1 MGRRAGDGIA
11 TNANGRKF
19 RGGVW
24 ENGQLIKEVKLILE
38 KHAPTKSQYP
48 SAPPETRHA
57 CATRPHCAAHNAL
70 HALLQRLTPPA
81 ACAQSAAW
89 ATTLCA
95 CGCMR
100 RRRA

>member
-38 KHAPTKSQYP
+38 KHAPTKTQYP
-48 SAPPETRHA
+48 SAHRAPQA
-57 CATRPHCAAHNAL
+57 ARPRA
-70 HALLQRLTPPA
+70 
-81 ACAQSAAW
+81 
-89 ATTLCA
+89 
-95 CGCMR
+95 
-100 RRRA
+100 RRAPRH